1 MITLH
6 ITRADD
12 YEGVYLPL
20 PTTPAEI
27 GEAWVELDTISGDVA
42 STRIVGA
49 VSDVW
54 GIGQY
59 LKNADVTAHGQ
70 FEKLNRIAEIVGG
83 INKEQCRIFEGA
95 LDAESIN
102 SLDDV
107 IAIGERLEQYLLIPD
122 VTTDRELGVYLVET
136 GVTPF
141 DESVWSYLD
150 YSKIGSE
157 YYSKHGGAYTTSG
170 YVLRWDSIGQ
180 ELLKNLNQKYVS
192 EHSVAFQNPKLY
204 IESDTLREVYFNPDS
219 DAGGQLVTNHYSPAA
234 ILEAIERHGDPADF
248 WSCLEGKATQ
258 YLTDIDTSDFAS
270 EAQDFVEA
278 PCDFGGA
285 DESVMTGLRDWAQGV
300 EQQQSQT
307 MQLQ

>member
-20 PTTPAEI
+20 PASPAEL
-27 GEAWVELDTISGDVA
+27 GEAWAELDTISGDVA
-42 STRIVGA
+42 STRIAGA
-49 VSDVW
+49 ISDVW

-59 LKNADVTAHGQ
+59 LKNTGVTAHGH

-83 INKEQCRIFEGA
+83 LNKEQCRIFEGA
-95 LDAESIN
+95 LNAESVN

-107 IAIGERLEQYLLIPD
+107 IAIGEQLERYLYIPD
-122 VTTDRELGVYLVET
+122 VTNDHTLGGYLVEN
-136 GVTPF
+136 GVMPF
-141 DESVWSYLD
+141 DEKVRPYLD
-150 YSKIGSE
+150 YSKIGIE
-157 YYSKHGGAYTTSG
+157 YYANQGGAYTASG
-170 YVLRWDSIGQ
+170 YVLRQDSAGQ
-180 ELLKNLNQKYVS
+180 ELIKHLNQKYVS
-192 EHSVAFQNPKLY
+192 EHSAAFQDSKLY
-204 IESDTLREVYFNPDS
+204 IEVDTLREVYFNPDS
-219 DAGGQLVTNHYSPAA
+219 NAGGQLVTNHYSPAA
-234 ILEAIERHGDPADF
+234 ILEAIERYGGSATF
-248 WSCLEGKATQ
+248 WSCLEGEARP
-258 YLTDIDTSDFAS
+258 YLTDIDTPDFAS

-307 MQLQ
+307 MQMQ